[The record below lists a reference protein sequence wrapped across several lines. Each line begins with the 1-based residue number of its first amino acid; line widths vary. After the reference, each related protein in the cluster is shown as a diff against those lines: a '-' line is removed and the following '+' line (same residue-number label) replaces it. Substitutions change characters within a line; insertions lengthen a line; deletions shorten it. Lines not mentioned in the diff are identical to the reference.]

1 MVDLFHDRFGM
12 VLILYMLV
20 LGVWGVFNFIR
31 GSGVSGSYLG
41 ALLIG
46 EIVAIVQTVLGVGL
60 LLSDAHPGRQIH
72 LLYGALFPL
81 IIPFVYTYA
90 RSQPAR
96 RASMLYGL
104 ATLFLFGLAIRAM
117 GTGGL

>member
-1 MVDLFHDRFGM
+1 MVDLLHGRFGM

-20 LGVWGVFNFIR
+20 LGIWGVFNFIR

-46 EIVAIVQTVLGVGL
+46 EIVAIVQTIMGVGL
-60 LLSDAHPGRQIH
+60 FLSDVQPGRQIH
-72 LLYGALFPL
+72 FLYGALYPL

-90 RSQPAR
+90 RSQPPR
-96 RASMLYGL
+96 RANFLYGL